1 MDFFLDLFKN
11 FEPLLVV
18 LIILGI
24 LLTVAAFVLFGLGC
38 LSKSLDFLQE
48 SLLKLRQKW
57 TERKRVQQKEA
68 YTTFATN
75 FATIFTK
82 GFCEEL
88 MKKIDVSTSRHD
100 KRESLVGKWENEKGY
115 RFEISDCGGYFTI
128 EFFDCPPW
136 ENHLRNKPIVL
147 REATA
152 TGDNSNLYYVDF
164 MEYLSLAYSD
174 STDTIYIAEFIKPFK
189 RVDEFTSQMV
199 NEPDISQS
207 VHSVSEVDENPPVL
221 SSLDIE
227 KAFAPDSSELSPG
240 LIERISEIVENAKPK
255 ASGLSFE
262 ELNIYH

>member
-1 MDFFLDLFKN
+1 MEFFLDLFKN

-24 LLTVAAFVLFGLGC
+24 LLTVTAFLLFGLGC
-38 LSKSLDFLQE
+38 LSKSLDFMQE

-68 YTTFATN
+68 YATFATN

-100 KRESLVGKWENEKGY
+100 KRESLVGKWENEKSY
-115 RFEISDCGGYFTI
+115 RFEIIDCGGYFTI
-128 EFFDCPPW
+128 EFFDCPTW
-136 ENHLRNKPIVL
+136 ENHLRNKPMVI
-147 REATA
+147 RETTA
-152 TGDNSNLYYVDF
+152 TGDKSNLYYIDF

-174 STDTIYIAEFIKPFK
+174 RDDTIYITEFIKPFN
-189 RVDEFTSQMV
+189 RVDEFTSKMV

-207 VHSVSEVDENPPVL
+207 VPSVSEVDECPPVL
-221 SSLDIE
+221 SNLDME
-227 KAFAPDSSELSPG
+227 KAFAPESSELSPG
-240 LIERISEIVENAKPK
+240 LIERISEIAGDTKPD
-255 ASGLSFE
+255 AAGLSFE
-262 ELNIYH
+262 ELNLYH